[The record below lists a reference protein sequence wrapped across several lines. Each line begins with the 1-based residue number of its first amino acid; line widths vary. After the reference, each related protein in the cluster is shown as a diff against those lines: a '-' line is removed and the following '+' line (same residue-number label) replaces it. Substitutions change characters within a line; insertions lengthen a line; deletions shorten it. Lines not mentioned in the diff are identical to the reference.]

1 MKTPTRLPRVLVLFI
16 QSTAEEP
23 LLLNWISLPPAPP
36 LSAVKLLVP
45 GAAGAGGQLLV
56 ILIELVINLNLG
68 EAFHGV
74 VITEHF

>member
-1 MKTPTRLPRVLVLFI
+1 M
-16 QSTAEEP
+16 
-23 LLLNWISLPPAPP
+23 LNWISLAPAPP

-45 GAAGAGGQLLV
+45 GVAGAGGQLLV

-68 EAFHGV
+68 EAFYGI

>member
-1 MKTPTRLPRVLVLFI
+1 MRTPTHLYGVLVSFL
-16 QSTAEEP
+16 QSTTEEP
-23 LLLNWISLPPAPP
+23 LLLNWISLAPAP

-45 GAAGAGGQLLV
+45 GVAGAGGQLLV

-68 EAFHGV
+68 EAYYGI